1 MVSRLVS
8 VLILVGL
15 LGLWG
20 AKCGHRPG
28 ILPLATSVDGP
39 SPGRAAR
46 VLVMLH
52 GHGGSGSTT
61 DWIIPELRARGVGA
75 DTAIVM
81 VDGPFSAAPGRSW
94 GVSPQEQDESLT
106 RVSSLIEG
114 YLSEN
119 GGLRVVV
126 AGFSRGADT
135 AVRVAANTPGIAAVA
150 PLSGCQFA
158 DVPMLAARPEVG
170 ILVVHATNDSVCPNR
185 NSVGLVETLR
195 KVGHPVE
202 VLEHAAN
209 HSIPGPALDA
219 LAKLLTR

>member
-1 MVSRLVS
+1 MLPRIVSILV
-8 VLILVGL
+8 LVGL

-28 ILPLATSVDGP
+28 MLPLATSVDGP
-39 SPGRAAR
+39 SPAAAVK

-61 DWIIPELRARGVGA
+61 DWIVPELRARGVGP

-81 VDGPFSAAPGRSW
+81 VDGPFSASPGRGW
-94 GVSPQEQDESLT
+94 GMDPAEQDESLT
-106 RVSSLIEG
+106 RVSALIEG
-114 YLSEN
+114 YLGEN

-126 AGFSRGADT
+126 AGFSRGADM
-135 AVRVAANTPGIAAVA
+135 AVRLAANTPGIAAVA
-150 PLSGCQFA
+150 ALSGCQFA

-170 ILVVHATNDSVCPNR
+170 ILVAHASNDSVCPNR
-185 NSVGLVETLR
+185 NSVVMVETLR

-202 VLEHAAN
+202 FVEHAAD

>member
-1 MVSRLVS
+1 MVSRIVSILV
-8 VLILVGL
+8 VVGL

-28 ILPLATSVDGP
+28 MLPLATSVDGP
-39 SPGRAAR
+39 SPARAAR

-81 VDGPFSAAPGRSW
+81 VDGPFSASPGRSW
-94 GVSPQEQDESLT
+94 GMSAEEQDESLR
-106 RVSSLIEG
+106 RVSALIDG
-114 YLSEN
+114 YLREN
-119 GGLRVVV
+119 GSLRVVV
-126 AGFSRGADT
+126 AGFSRGADA
-135 AVRVAANTPGIAAVA
+135 AVRVAANTPGIAAVGA
-150 PLSGCQFA
+150 LSGCQFE
-158 DVPMLAARPEVG
+158 DVPMLAARADVG
-170 ILVVHATNDSVCPNR
+170 VLVAHAANDRVCPNR
-185 NSVGLVETLR
+185 GSLTLVDTLR
-195 KVGHPVE
+195 KVRHPVE
-202 VLEHAAN
+202 FVEHAAD